1 MSRNDEGQE
10 EAFVSSKAGKSD
22 DKATSTNPYAGLVNR
37 LRASWLAGKTRPIEY
52 RISQLEALGRF
63 LDEKKQSIL
72 DVLAADLSKPPFE
85 GEFSDILLVRNEV
98 NYAIN
103 NLSAWMKDEHV
114 EKNLVV
120 QLDSAFVRKDPY
132 GVALIIGPWNYPIH
146 LLLVPMIGAIAA
158 GNCVII
164 KPSEIS
170 KYSEALIAEMLPNYL
185 DKDCFAVVTAG
196 VEETTKLLENKFD
209 YIFFTGNP
217 RVGKIIMKAAATHLT
232 PVTLELG
239 GKNPCYVADQC
250 DLQNAANRIVWG
262 RFFNAGQS
270 CIAPDYVLCTLETQ
284 EKLLPVLRRAI
295 NDFYGAEPKES
306 PDYGR
311 IINDKQ
317 FERLRA
323 LMNGGR
329 VAIGG
334 QTDAKERY
342 IAPTVLVDVST
353 SAPIMQEEIF
363 GPILP
368 IVTVANL
375 EEAIDFINARE
386 RPLSLYAF
394 SCDNKVIHQLLDR
407 TSSGGFCGNDT
418 LMHVALVSLPFGGI
432 GNSGM
437 GKYHGKFSF
446 DTFSHHRAS
455 LLRNAGLE
463 AINRVRYPP
472 YSDQKMALLIAAF
485 GVKRRGGCTLL

>member
-1 MSRNDEGQE
+1 AELE
-10 EAFVSSKAGKSD
+10 
-22 DKATSTNPYAGLVNR
+22 GLVNR

-72 DVLAADLSKPPFE
+72 DVLAADLSK
-85 GEFSDILLVRNEV
+85 GEFSDILLTTPDIV
-98 NYAIN
+98 AFS
-103 NLSAWMKDEHV
+103 LPQ
-114 EKNLVV
+114 VV

-394 SCDNKVIHQLLDR
+394 SCDNKVW
-407 TSSGGFCGNDT
+407 
-418 LMHVALVSLPFGGI
+418 
-432 GNSGM
+432 
-437 GKYHGKFSF
+437 
-446 DTFSHHRAS
+446 
-455 LLRNAGLE
+455 
-463 AINRVRYPP
+463 
-472 YSDQKMALLIAAF
+472 
-485 GVKRRGGCTLL
+485 RRGGQFKTCSGLHCTKIVPVFPVFFLNGFI

>member
-1 MSRNDEGQE
+1 ARQIR
-10 EAFVSSKAGKSD
+10 
-22 DKATSTNPYAGLVNR
+22 LVNR

-72 DVLAADLSKPPFE
+72 DVLAADLSK

-284 EKLLPVLRRAI
+284 EKLLP
-295 NDFYGAEPKES
+295 
-306 PDYGR
+306 
-311 IINDKQ
+311 
-317 FERLRA
+317 
-323 LMNGGR
+323 
-329 VAIGG
+329 
-334 QTDAKERY
+334 
-342 IAPTVLVDVST
+342 
-353 SAPIMQEEIF
+353 EIF

-472 YSDQKMALLIAAF
+472 YSDQKMALQHTPTHRLPDCI
-485 GVKRRGGCTLL
+485 G

>member
-1 MSRNDEGQE
+1 
-10 EAFVSSKAGKSD
+10 
-22 DKATSTNPYAGLVNR
+22 
-37 LRASWLAGKTRPIEY
+37 GKTRPIEY

-185 DKDCFAVVTAG
+185 D
-196 VEETTKLLENKFD
+196 
-209 YIFFTGNP
+209 
-217 RVGKIIMKAAATHLT
+217 
-232 PVTLELG
+232 
-239 GKNPCYVADQC
+239 
-250 DLQNAANRIVWG
+250 
-262 RFFNAGQS
+262 
-270 CIAPDYVLCTLETQ
+270 
-284 EKLLPVLRRAI
+284 
-295 NDFYGAEPKES
+295 KES